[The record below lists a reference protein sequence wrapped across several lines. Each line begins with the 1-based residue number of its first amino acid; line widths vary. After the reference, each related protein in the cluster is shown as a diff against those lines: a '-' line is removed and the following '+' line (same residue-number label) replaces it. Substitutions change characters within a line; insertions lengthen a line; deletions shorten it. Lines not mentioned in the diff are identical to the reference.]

1 MNSGYIGKTLR
12 TNIAALGLGMIVATG
27 AFAQSSSGN
36 ISGEAAVGDTV
47 VIRGPDNGYHRE
59 LEIKKD
65 GKFRISR
72 VPTGEYHVTVKHADG
87 TIEDTKAISVR
98 VGSTARV
105 Q

>member
-1 MNSGYIGKTLR
+1 MNPGKIGKTLG
-12 TNIAALGLGMIVATG
+12 TAVATLMLGMVVATG

-47 VIRGPDNGYHRE
+47 VIRGPDNGFHRE

-65 GKFRISR
+65 GKYRVSR

-87 TIEDTKAISVR
+87 TIGDTKAILVR